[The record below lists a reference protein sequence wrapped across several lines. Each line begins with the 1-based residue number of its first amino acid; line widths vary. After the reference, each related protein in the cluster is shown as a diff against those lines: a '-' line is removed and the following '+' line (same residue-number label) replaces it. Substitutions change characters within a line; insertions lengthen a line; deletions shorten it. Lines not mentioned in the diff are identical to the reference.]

1 QDRYQFKKPIT
12 LPAGTVLKT
21 KITYDNSAGN
31 PENPFSPPQRIKWGQ
46 ESTDEMGSITLTVIP
61 KNKEDAPALAKA
73 QRDHL
78 VQSFAR
84 RVMPDKEKMEVQG
97 YDKNGDGLVQENEV
111 PPNFRRRI
119 MRRYDKNGD
128 KVLNKEEQA
137 DLQRG
142 LNALRGIFKR

>member
-1 QDRYQFKKPIT
+1 MGGDEF
-12 LPAGTVLKT
+12 AVLLAQA
-21 KITYDNSAGN
+21 D
-31 PENPFSPPQRIKWGQ
+31 
-46 ESTDEMGSITLTVIP
+46 
-61 KNKEDAPALAKA
+61 KETALAKA

-119 MRRYDKNGD
+119 MRRYDKDGD

-137 DLQRG
+137 ELQRG